1 MNIFNSITQGLE
13 ETIKVESNE
22 KEKMMFNYKV
32 KDLIEELKKLPQEL
46 PVLTDGYEGDYENI
60 LKPFISIVKEVK
72 EVPYWDGQFQELNSK
87 NENGIEVLIIQREKR

>member
-13 ETIKVESNE
+13 EAIKVESNE
-22 KEKMMFNYKV
+22 KVKMMFNYKV
-32 KDLIEELKKLPQEL
+32 KDLIEELKKFPQEL

-72 EVPYWDGQFQELNSK
+72 KAPYWDGQFQELNST
-87 NENGIEVLIIQREKR
+87 NENGIKALIIHREKR